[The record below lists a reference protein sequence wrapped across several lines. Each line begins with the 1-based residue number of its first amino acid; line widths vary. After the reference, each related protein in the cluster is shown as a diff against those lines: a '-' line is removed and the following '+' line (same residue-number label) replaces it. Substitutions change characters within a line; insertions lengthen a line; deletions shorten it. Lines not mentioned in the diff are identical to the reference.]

1 MRISADSKIAVN
13 HRFHFLLTPVSAFY
27 LLSYLRI
34 LAYTVINPIFE
45 SNKRATGIG
54 MSPNMQAF
62 VETILSRL
70 AETEDLTLLHPKST
84 WQIYEATVKE
94 GKHEPPDYWD
104 PEV

>member
-1 MRISADSKIAVN
+1 MNATLGISLVTPQEAFNIEVETISSAIAIDSRIYP
-13 HRFHFLLTPVSAFY
+13 LT
-27 LLSYLRI
+27 
-34 LAYTVINPIFE
+34 IF
-45 SNKRATGIG
+45 S
-54 MSPNMQAF
+54 NMQAF

-94 GKHEPPDYWD
+94 GKHEHPDYWD

>member
-1 MRISADSKIAVN
+1 
-13 HRFHFLLTPVSAFY
+13 LLAARTHKAQES
-27 LLSYLRI
+27 
-34 LAYTVINPIFE
+34 LAYGRDKFTFRAE
-45 SNKRATGIG
+45 YEWWQRKRATGIG

-94 GKHEPPDYWD
+94 GKH
-104 PEV
+104 